1 MSNTNVTSIAERQK
15 AVEEE
20 RQNFVAGLP
29 QFLKLNEGSNTVEI
43 TGEDVTEGKFG
54 YLYPAIVNG
63 KTGVLSLKG
72 ILEQEVLKALKN
84 SNKMQIVRV
93 GLKEDTRYKVVS

>member
-1 MSNTNVTSIAERQK
+1 MSTNVTSIAERQK

-20 RQNFVAGLP
+20 RQNFIAGMP
-29 QFLKLNEGSNTVEI
+29 QFLKLNEGSNEVEI
-43 TGEDVTEGKFG
+43 IEDKVTEGKFG

>member
-1 MSNTNVTSIAERQK
+1 MSNTSTTSITERQK

-29 QFLKLNEGSNTVEI
+29 QFLKLNEGSNEVEI
-43 TGEDVTEGKFG
+43 TGEDATEGRFG
-54 YLYPAIVNG
+54 WLYPAIVNG